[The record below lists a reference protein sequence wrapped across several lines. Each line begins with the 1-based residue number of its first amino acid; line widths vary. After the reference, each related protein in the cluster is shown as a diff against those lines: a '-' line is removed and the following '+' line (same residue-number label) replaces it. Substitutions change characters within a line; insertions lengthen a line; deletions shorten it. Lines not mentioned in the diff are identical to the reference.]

1 MLSVAL
7 VVAACAPRAVVRPEP
22 SAPPPPAARAAPPEL
37 AAPAEP
43 AEPEPVASLDL
54 TPVLEAARAHVGGR
68 RVAVGGRSYPADCS
82 NFVRAMFLTAGIDLW
97 DGGFEGGENGV
108 AAIHRFVERHGTLHR
123 GPPQPGDVVFF
134 DDTYDKNRNGRI
146 DDPLSHAGVVDQVD
160 EDGLVWVIHLASRG
174 VVRDPMH
181 VGRPADA
188 RDEAGRAINTWLR
201 VRRARDPPGTRYLT
215 GALFAG
221 YGRLGARPRV
231 ASREE

>member
-7 VVAACAPRAVVRPEP
+7 VAAACAPRAVVRPEP
-22 SAPPPPAARAAPPEL
+22 SAPPPPAARAASSET
-37 AAPAEP
+37 AAPSAP
-43 AEPEPVASLDL
+43 APAASLDV

-68 RVAVGGRSYPADCS
+68 RVVVGGRSYPADCS
-82 NFVRAMFLTAGIDLW
+82 NFVRAMFLTAGIDVW
-97 DGGFEGGENGV
+97 GDGFLPGENGV
-108 AAIHRFVERHGTLHR
+108 AAIHRFVERHGSLHR

-160 EDGLVWVIHLASRG
+160 ADGLVWVIHLASRG

-181 VGRPADA
+181 LGRPGDA
-188 RDEAGRAINTWLR
+188 RDAAGRAINAWLR
-201 VRRARDPPGTRYLT
+201 ARRAGDPPGTRYLT

-221 YGRLGARPRV
+221 YGRLDALPRV